1 MLWKPPSRPA
11 LLITVLAALVAV
23 AQQASADDT
32 DTDVLDTIKVIGSPV
47 LIPAVSGSE
56 SASAS
61 AIVVDGQAIARS
73 GVATLDEYLQ
83 RLPMFGSQGVNQN
96 QNQGGYGVSFVDL
109 RNLNF
114 NRTLVLIDGRRVVLS
129 GITTDEA
136 VDVANI
142 PPALVE
148 RIEVMPYGS
157 QPRYGADAVAGVV
170 NIVLKHDLTGLQ
182 VSAGSA
188 ASTDGD
194 GAGGDLAATYGMS
207 LGRGNLTLSASWMRR
222 EPIAQSSRDWARD
235 PIDSAAY
242 APDGALVLTRGSAAT
257 LGGRERLLRTADR
270 QQDACR
276 VGQAR

>member
-1 MLWKPPSRPA
+1 MSAFMLWKPPSRPA
-11 LLITVLAALVAV
+11 LFITVLAALVTV

-47 LIPAVSGSE
+47 LIPAVSGS
-56 SASAS
+56 ASAS

-73 GVATLDEYLQ
+73 GAATLDEYLQ

-182 VSAGSA
+182 VSAG
-188 ASTDGD
+188 
-194 GAGGDLAATYGMS
+194 
-207 LGRGNLTLSASWMRR
+207 
-222 EPIAQSSRDWARD
+222 
-235 PIDSAAY
+235 
-242 APDGALVLTRGSAAT
+242 
-257 LGGRERLLRTADR
+257 
-270 QQDACR
+270 
-276 VGQAR
+276 